1 MKKILLFI
9 LLLGA
14 ALRLLL
20 LGEIPIGFFRDEAA
34 MGYNAYSILKT
45 GMDEFGMSYPLVF
58 RSFEVFFL
66 PLYVYLTV
74 IPVGLMGLTE
84 FSVRILSALSGVLTI
99 FTAYLIAKEVWN
111 EKVGLW
117 GALVLAISPWH
128 IFYSR
133 GTFEGNL
140 ALCLFSLGFYFW
152 IRFVDKWRIKNLIF
166 SGVFFAIS
174 MYSYQAE
181 RLVVPLFALGA
192 VIINFDAIW
201 KARFKLVLPLILFAV
216 ILTPLFSLTMKAGGT
231 HRAFGVS
238 IFSKTTN
245 PPGWID
251 DVKPGFIANNKFYL
265 KSREVASLYLSY
277 FSPRN
282 LFIEGDYDRQRSV
295 QNFSVL
301 YPFMFPVLLLG
312 LWFALKKSN
321 IKIKLLIVWMLLGPV
336 PAALTGDPF
345 HTYRSLL
352 TYLPLCL
359 FIGYGIYMIF
369 DSFKKYQKLLYLVLG
384 ALGAGSLVLFIYN
397 YVFITQAERANYWD
411 YGYKEVVEFAS
422 ALPAGTRVIVD
433 DQSSEAY
440 IYFLF
445 FGGANPAKY
454 QEEIKKLS
462 PPSNYYYE
470 SSEEIRP
477 NRFGSFEFRPVDW
490 PKERGDAGTV
500 FVMWQNRLPESEFK
514 TDPKVKLLKEIFY
527 PDGKLAFRIVQIL

>member
-1 MKKILLFI
+1 MKKILLLI

-433 DQSSEAY
+433 DPSSEAY